1 MNNRLIILQKHLFTP
16 AWAHKGRE
24 WVDVKKEN
32 LIAINPAHVS
42 CVTPRQSFASEED
55 KRTHLCSDYNFCTL
69 YVKGVHVDVD
79 GTLDEVVAQLNA
91 F

>member
-1 MNNRLIILQKHLFTP
+1 MNNRMIILQKHLFTP

-24 WVDVKKEN
+24 WVDVKKDN
-32 LIAINPAHVS
+32 LVAINPAHVS
-42 CVTPRQSFASEED
+42 CVTPRKLNPTEEQ
-55 KRTHLCSDYNFCTL
+55 KQTHLSSDLNYCTL
-69 YVKGVHVDVD
+69 YINGVYVDVD